1 MESMIGLVWLFSL
14 TGYIA
19 IADRAEIS
27 DTGPV
32 ARVRAGR
39 QAYRPKLES
48 AGLLPRLND
57 LLLLQRLRRLRL
69 QRRVQQQQR
78 RSGIQ
83 QRHGYVRPYC
93 GSSGVDRGTRDG
105 RLGGRS
111 RDQDM
116 MTQLLGRR
124 SGGSAG
130 MPTRLE
136 IGMQQRRQSGSD
148 TKKFIN
154 SKERPPRTDAKPRA
168 SSISS
173 SQNERRSVAEIEDQR
188 LRFPRKQQQQ
198 PRLRCEFLQQRQ
210 TLHLP
215 HQPKHKPLPRRPQS
229 HRHPRNQQLL
239 LLHLRPR
246 VLEAPL
252 PSAKDITD
260 ALRLLFN
267 RLDWPASPSTLK
279 LDEDLP
285 LLLSSLSCPVKFQ
298 KSVLKAPGTPHSWPT
313 LLALIHWLV
322 QLAIY
327 NDHVSN
333 STNSVTRS
341 FLQSDGIMVYSL
353 KTYSHFITG
362 DDAGDAA
369 LQEEFE
375 GKLGEQME
383 EARDKVEGSERE
395 VVELQGC
402 IGRMRVEPS
411 AKEVLEKEKRVLEN
425 DLLKFRSL
433 IEELERGIEV
443 MEKGL
448 AEKERELEA
457 KERDN
462 RRTCEEN
469 EELRRKADA
478 QTVNLRDAERM
489 KRELMALERDIS
501 EAEIG
506 RNAWEEKSWDVDTT
520 LAHKFKELQTRCIEC
535 NQAIRRLKLGNEFQH
550 TLNSKGAT
558 PAEVLGVHY
567 KLTLKPLLS
576 SFLNDVKKSSEKQLE
591 ELISLQQH
599 SRENAA
605 KLDGKRS
612 SLTKLQA
619 QIDAISIA
627 RLEEVVKQ
635 SNEEIQ
641 KVESEFLALID
652 YVSTYKEFMESK
664 ISEIKRN
671 LSDTARTVANAQE
684 GSLAAGMDALLNG
697 EVIGDGYGTI
707 KNCVDCND
715 AEE

>member
-1 MESMIGLVWLFSL
+1 MRGGAWRRSKINDSAFLESSSNNRDSDASFCSSGRPSISRTNPNINPYPAVPKATAIREINNYFSS
-14 TGYIA
+14 
-19 IADRAEIS
+19 IS
-27 DTGPV
+27 APVFLKPPSPPPRTLPMPSASSSTASTGP
-32 ARVRAGR
+32 
-39 QAYRPKLES
+39 PPPPLSNSTKTSPPPLLP
-48 AGLLPRLND
+48 LLPR
-57 LLLLQRLRRLRL
+57 Q
-69 QRRVQQQQR
+69 V
-78 RSGIQ
+78 
-83 QRHGYVRPYC
+83 P
-93 GSSGVDRGTRDG
+93 
-105 RLGGRS
+105 
-111 RDQDM
+111 
-116 MTQLLGRR
+116 
-124 SGGSAG
+124 
-130 MPTRLE
+130 E
-136 IGMQQRRQSGSD
+136 
-148 TKKFIN
+148 
-154 SKERPPRTDAKPRA
+154 
-168 SSISS
+168 
-173 SQNERRSVAEIEDQR
+173 
-188 LRFPRKQQQQ
+188 
-198 PRLRCEFLQQRQ
+198 
-210 TLHLP
+210 
-215 HQPKHKPLPRRPQS
+215 
-229 HRHPRNQQLL
+229 
-239 LLHLRPR
+239 
-246 VLEAPL
+246 
-252 PSAKDITD
+252 
-260 ALRLLFN
+260 
-267 RLDWPASPSTLK
+267 
-279 LDEDLP
+279 
-285 LLLSSLSCPVKFQ
+285 
-298 KSVLKAPGTPHSWPT
+298 
-313 LLALIHWLV
+313 
-322 QLAIY
+322 LAIY

-383 EARDKVEGSERE
+383 EARDKVEGLERE

-411 AKEVLEKEKRVLEN
+411 AKEVLEKEKGVLEN

-550 TLNSKGAT
+550 SLNSKGAT
-558 PAEVLGVHY
+558 PAEVLGVDY

-619 QIDAISIA
+619 QIDAVESQLILMKKELEDFIYRCDSEAKIMVEDFERERGKLEMLEREAEEHMLISRA
-627 RLEEVVKQ
+627 RLEEVVKL

-671 LSDTARTVANAQE
+671 LSDTARTVANAHE
-684 GSLAAGMDALLNG
+684 GSLAAGMDALLN
-697 EVIGDGYGTI
+697 VIQ
-707 KNCVDCND
+707 
-715 AEE
+715 